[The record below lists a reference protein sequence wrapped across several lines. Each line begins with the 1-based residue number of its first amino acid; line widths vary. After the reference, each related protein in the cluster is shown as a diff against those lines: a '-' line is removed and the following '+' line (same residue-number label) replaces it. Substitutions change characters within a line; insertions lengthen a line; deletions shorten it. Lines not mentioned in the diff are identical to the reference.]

1 MSSSTRDCYIESAN
15 TALRYSVQVLC
26 TMSIQRFITSYRYI
40 TGMSSPPFIDRE
52 SGELDLSQVRA
63 EVFPL
68 AGLILLFGSLALLV
82 FLIML
87 LAAGN
92 SLLGGLLTVVT
103 QFILAVGTGIVLMY
117 VIARGIQL
125 ADE

>member
-1 MSSSTRDCYIESAN
+1 MSP
-15 TALRYSVQVLC
+15 
-26 TMSIQRFITSYRYI
+26 
-40 TGMSSPPFIDRE
+40 PPFIDRE
-52 SGELDLSQVRA
+52 SGELDLRQIRA

-68 AGLILLFGSLALLV
+68 AGLIVLFGGLALLM
-82 FLIML
+82 FLITL
-87 LAAGN
+87 LVAGN

-125 ADE
+125 ADG

>member
-1 MSSSTRDCYIESAN
+1 
-15 TALRYSVQVLC
+15 
-26 TMSIQRFITSYRYI
+26 
-40 TGMSSPPFIDRE
+40 MSSPPFIDQA
-52 SGELDLSQVRA
+52 SGELDLGQIRA

-68 AGLILLFGSLALLV
+68 AALIVLFGGMALLV

-87 LAAGN
+87 LIGGN
-92 SLLGGLLTVVT
+92 SLLTGLLTVVS

-125 ADE
+125 ADD